1 MISRVGSLATGKL
14 ADSPWAS
21 LQIVD
26 RPKSSIIPNHPSHL
40 EPQHPS
46 LKSVIQSVAEL
57 PSKISKLI
65 NQIDNPIAPE
75 VIRQIRD
82 RPAKISINR
91 RNQQQQ
97 PKNLLVINRIRR
109 RVQFINPFSR
119 HSFKKGSIE

>member
-14 ADSPWAS
+14 ADRPQAI

-26 RPKSSIIPNHPSHL
+26 RPKSSIIPNPPL

-57 PSKISKLI
+57 PSKISKLL
-65 NQIDNPIAPE
+65 NQIDNAIAPE

-82 RPAKISINR
+82 RPAKISLNR

-109 RVQFINPFSR
+109 RVQLINPFSR
-119 HSFKKGSIE
+119 HSFKK